1 MIDETLEKMRDSYYE
16 SIILLQE
23 EKDIKEALPKPEYQN
38 FFALM
43 DGLISKLINEYEE
56 FKSLE
61 DKDEE
66 ILEEIE
72 SLNRKINICKNLL
85 IKVKNEISS
94 ETLEKQATYSKR
106 HLIFAKT
113 SSGTTFLEKD
123 LKNIPFEYYDKVLSA
138 LDTLENG
145 DIGSNTEKARPLVA
159 DKRLSGLFEIKEFK
173 IRLIYRVLK
182 WNTVYVMQVRM
193 KKDNNSLIDK
203 QDMINRNKNTKK
215 EFSELKRNI
224 ENESYKLALINENY
238 DIYQELKNF
247 LEENNRNKKGGKNER

>member
-85 IKVKNEISS
+85 NEYSPQ
-94 ETLEKQATYSKR
+94 QATGYLPKAM
-106 HLIFAKT
+106 L
-113 SSGTTFLEKD
+113 FLL
-123 LKNIPFEYYDKVLSA
+123 LKFQI
-138 LDTLENG
+138 
-145 DIGSNTEKARPLVA
+145 
-159 DKRLSGLFEIKEFK
+159 
-173 IRLIYRVLK
+173 
-182 WNTVYVMQVRM
+182 
-193 KKDNNSLIDK
+193 
-203 QDMINRNKNTKK
+203 
-215 EFSELKRNI
+215 
-224 ENESYKLALINENY
+224 
-238 DIYQELKNF
+238 
-247 LEENNRNKKGGKNER
+247 